1 MSKIA
6 IGLTDK
12 TNALNRI
19 LIEIFASFIVWS
31 PKFESFC
38 YLLTA
43 KYIKRPHFVK
53 QFDFLGDCVC
63 ISSIGMIQKER
74 IKLLN
79 NGKVCDGNYVLYWMQ
94 AAQRAEYNHALEYAI
109 RTANKLKKSV
119 LVFFGITESWPEAN
133 QRHYHFML
141 EGLQEVQKALEAKGI
156 QMVIRRESP
165 DSGAVEL
172 AKDAALV
179 IVDAGQLRIQKKWR
193 ANAAK
198 QIDCPLYEVETNLI
212 VPVEEASSKEN
223 FSAGT
228 FRPRITRKLDHYL
241 VPLKHSKVK
250 LDSLGVKFQTFGI
263 ENIDKALS
271 KLDIDRSV
279 AKVDGFHG
287 GTKQAKHRLSSFLKN
302 KLDRFANLRN
312 DPTADHVSNM
322 SPYLHFGQISP
333 LYIALKV
340 SKTSS
345 AGKDSYLEE
354 LIVRR
359 ELSHNFVSY
368 NDRYDSF
375 ACLEPWAK
383 RTLNFHRRDKRD
395 YVYSLEQ
402 FEKAQTHD
410 PYWNAAQKEM
420 VITGKMHGYM
430 RMYWGKKILEW
441 SRNPQAGFKIAL
453 KLNNKYELD
462 GRDPNAFAGVAWCF
476 GKHDR
481 AWGERSVFGKIRYMN
496 AAGLKR
502 KFDAD
507 AYVKKI
513 QALEKT

>member
-1 MSKIA
+1 
-6 IGLTDK
+6 
-12 TNALNRI
+12 
-19 LIEIFASFIVWS
+19 
-31 PKFESFC
+31 
-38 YLLTA
+38 
-43 KYIKRPHFVK
+43 
-53 QFDFLGDCVC
+53 
-63 ISSIGMIQKER
+63 
-74 IKLLN
+74 
-79 NGKVCDGNYVLYWMQ
+79 MQ

-109 RTANKLKKSV
+109 RTANKLNQPV
-119 LVFFGITESWPEAN
+119 LVFLGITENWPEAN
-133 QRHYHFML
+133 LRHYYFML
-141 EGLQEVQKALEAKGI
+141 EGLQEVQKALETKGI

-165 DSGAVEL
+165 DSGTVKL

-193 ANAAK
+193 AGAAK

-212 VPVEEASSKEN
+212 VPVEEASTKEN

-228 FRPRITRKLDHYL
+228 FRPRITKKLDYYL
-241 VPLKHSKVK
+241 VPLKHSKPK
-250 LDSLGVKFQTFGI
+250 LDSLCMKFSTFDI
-263 ENIDKALS
+263 EDIDKALS
-271 KLDIDRSV
+271 KLDIDRKV
-279 AKVDGFHG
+279 AKVEGFHG
-287 GTKQAKHRLSSFLKN
+287 GTNQAKRRLSSFIN
-302 KLDRFANLRN
+302 NELDRFAELRN
-312 DPTADHVSNM
+312 DPTTDYVSNM

-340 SKTSS
+340 SEASS
-345 AGKDSYLEE
+345 PGKDSYLEE

-359 ELSHNFVSY
+359 ELSHNFVFY
-368 NDRYDSF
+368 NDSYDKF

-383 RTLNFHRRDKRD
+383 RTLNFHRRDKRE
-395 YVYSLEQ
+395 YVYTFEQ

-441 SRNPQAGFKIAL
+441 SRNPQAGFKITL
-453 KLNNKYELD
+453 RLNNKYELD
-462 GRDPNAFAGVAWCF
+462 GRDANAFAGVAWCF

-481 AWGERSVFGKIRYMN
+481 AWGERPVFGKIRYMN

-513 QALEKT
+513 EALEKNSSR